1 MEELILFAL
10 SAHLGPAKSSR
21 SIEIRGRATSLC
33 MARHVRFILS
43 FNESGLMVLIM
54 KVRITMVHEDDIKRS
69 IMGG

>member
-1 MEELILFAL
+1 
-10 SAHLGPAKSSR
+10 
-21 SIEIRGRATSLC
+21 